1 MVGMDVP
8 TYDEMAWP
16 TLRAIKNRGGSA
28 TVRELSEDVASSMG
42 LSDEVLEQPHG
53 KGSMSEFEYRS
64 TWTRTYLKKMGL
76 IDNSHRGVWSLTDD
90 GRQLDSGTDFTGRFR
105 EIAREAAT
113 ERSRRKAA
121 PTESVPD
128 SLSDEDRQD
137 NLPVDPEGDPAGE
150 EWSDILLGII
160 QQMQS
165 GAFERLCQRVL
176 RAHGFVEVK
185 GTGGPGDKGIDGM
198 GVLRVGLVSFQ
209 VAFQCKRY
217 AGAVGPADIRDF
229 RGAMTGR
236 ADKGL
241 FLTTGYFSRS
251 AKHEAVRDG
260 VSVIDLID
268 GLEICKLLK
277 AAGLG
282 VETETVVDPAFFE
295 QFEHG

>member
-28 TVRELSEDVASSMG
+28 TVRELSEDVASGMD

-64 TWTRTYLKKMGL
+64 TWTRSYLKKMGL
-76 IDNSHRGVWSLTDD
+76 IDNSHRGVWLLTDY
-90 GRQLDSGTDFTGRFR
+90 GRQLDSGTDFKEKFR
-105 EIAREAAT
+105 EIIREDRAR
-113 ERSRRKAA
+113 SKAA
-121 PTESVPD
+121 SADSVSAGDQQDDPPVN
-128 SLSDEDRQD
+128 LEDD
-137 NLPVDPEGDPAGE
+137 PVGE
-150 EWSDILLGII
+150 EWADILLGII
-160 QQMQS
+160 QQMPS
-165 GAFERLCQRVL
+165 GGFEELCQLVL
-176 RAHGFVEVK
+176 RAHGFTEVK
-185 GTGGPGDKGIDGM
+185 GTGGPGDEGIDGM

-217 AGAVGPADIRDF
+217 AGAVGSGDIRNF

-241 FLTTGYFSRS
+241 VLTTGYFSPS

-260 VSVIDLID
+260 VPVIDLID

-282 VETETVVDPAFFE
+282 VKTVVDRAFFKR
-295 QFEHG
+295 FERG